1 MELKNRM
8 IFFGSL
14 WMLLS
19 ILLGAMA
26 SHFLE
31 RFLEVPS
38 VESFQIGVQYL
49 TYQGLGLLFLA
60 GVNYRDQKA
69 KKKIFYCLVL
79 GSVLFSGSI
88 FILSFQSLL
97 PFSVSWLG
105 PMTPLGGVLLILGWF
120 YNVIVFF
127 KKDSN

>member
-26 SHFLE
+26 SHYLE
-31 RFLEVPS
+31 RFLKTS
-38 VESFQIGVQYL
+38 SIESFQIGVQYL
-49 TYQGLGLLFLA
+49 TYQGLGMLFLA
-60 GVNYRDQKA
+60 GVNYPSLKV
-69 KKKIFYCLVL
+69 KKKIFYCLMT
-79 GSVLFSGSI
+79 GSILFSGSI

-97 PFSVSWLG
+97 PFSISWLG
-105 PMTPLGGVLLILGWF
+105 IITPLGGGILILGWL
-120 YNVIVFF
+120 YNVVLFLRKIPY
-127 KKDSN
+127 

>member
-69 KKKIFYCLVL
+69 KKRYSIVL
-79 GSVLFSGSI
+79 SWEVFCFLEV
-88 FILSFQSLL
+88 SL
-97 PFSVSWLG
+97 FSVSSPYYLFRSPG
-105 PMTPLGGVLLILGWF
+105 
-120 YNVIVFF
+120 
-127 KKDSN
+127 